1 MSNLLNC
8 FECECSLHLLG
19 ATFSLHQLKVVE
31 VVYIFQESMMHGS
44 IENGYHMIDIWENF
58 VTGLFQII

>member
-44 IENGYHMIDIWENF
+44 IENGVSYD
-58 VTGLFQII
+58 